1 LHKHIS
7 SVEYKQAIILYA
19 MHLDTQ
25 TTIFMTCFVYLILHG
40 AIWLALQE
48 YRSYQVKLW
57 CASGMLS
64 GMAVVLL
71 SMRGL
76 VPEFLF
82 LYVAQL
88 LMLAGNG
95 GRMVA
100 LRMYLLPEP
109 QNPVYWVYG
118 LASTVYF
125 VLFVYLTAVLKAD
138 WGALLLFNAFYAV
151 LCIDYFRI
159 GLQLHRK
166 RKSLGANLLMWGG
179 LILSFSLGM
188 RTIGVALGG
197 SIDELYQPSWHQAI
211 MVVGQFM
218 SITLC
223 NVAFLRIFLEI
234 AEQKKMALAHELT
247 LTNERADEIQRTS
260 LILKQLLEERE
271 EIIRQLTLFNKTAGM
286 GALVASLA
294 HELNQPLS
302 VIQTNAGMIELVLND
317 HESKL
322 DQDPRIDKAM
332 TGLRKANHRA
342 ATIISTLR
350 NMFGS
355 GRKTISSFDFN
366 ELVNDVL
373 LLCQPTFNRQGIQV
387 QIQLHSEALIF
398 TGDKSQLQQVLLNL
412 ITNAIEAFPATFEG
426 LKKITIQTNIESNR
440 IVMSV
445 ADNGVGISPEIE
457 AVVFELLRTNKESG
471 MGIGLWLSK
480 TIIDSHQGNI
490 SFTTHV
496 NQGTRFVMTLPLTLE
511 KMFF

>member
-1 LHKHIS
+1 
-7 SVEYKQAIILYA
+7 
-19 MHLDTQ
+19 
-25 TTIFMTCFVYLILHG
+25 
-40 AIWLALQE
+40 
-48 YRSYQVKLW
+48 
-57 CASGMLS
+57 
-64 GMAVVLL
+64 
-71 SMRGL
+71 MRGL

-109 QNPVYWVYG
+109 QNRVYWVYG

-350 NMFGS
+350 NMFGN

>member
-1 LHKHIS
+1 
-7 SVEYKQAIILYA
+7 
-19 MHLDTQ
+19 
-25 TTIFMTCFVYLILHG
+25 
-40 AIWLALQE
+40 
-48 YRSYQVKLW
+48 
-57 CASGMLS
+57 MLS

-100 LRMYLLPEP
+100 LRMYLLPES
-109 QNPVYWVYG
+109 QNRVYWTYG
-118 LASTVYF
+118 LACVTYF
-125 VLFVYLTAVLKAD
+125 IFFVCLMAVLKAD
-138 WGALLLFNAFYAV
+138 WAALLLFNAFYAV
-151 LCIDYFRI
+151 LCFDYFRI

-179 LILSFSLGM
+179 LILSFSLGL
-188 RTIGVALGG
+188 RSIGVALGG

-223 NVAFLRIFLEI
+223 NIAFLRIFLEI

-247 LTNERADEIQRTS
+247 LTNERADEVQRTS

-342 ATIISTLR
+342 ATIITTLR
-350 NMFGS
+350 NMFGH
-355 GRKTISSFDFN
+355 GRKTISVFDFN

-373 LLCQPTFNRQGIQV
+373 LLTQPTLNKQGIAV
-387 QIQLHSEALIF
+387 QLQLETRVLKL

-412 ITNAIEAFPATFEG
+412 LTNAIESFPAKFDGDKT
-426 LKKITIQTNIESNR
+426 ITVQTNLDNDQ

-445 ADNGVGISPEIE
+445 TDNGVGISPEIE
-457 AVVFELLRTNKESG
+457 TDIFELLRTNKESG

-480 TIIDSHQGNI
+480 TIIDSHQGSI
-490 SFTTHV
+490 SFTTNV
-496 NQGTRFVMTLPLTLE
+496 NQGTQFVVALPLTIE
-511 KMFF
+511 KMYF

>member
-1 LHKHIS
+1 
-7 SVEYKQAIILYA
+7 
-19 MHLDTQ
+19 M
-25 TTIFMTCFVYLILHG
+25 
-40 AIWLALQE
+40 ALQE

-109 QNPVYWVYG
+109 QNRVYWVYG

-350 NMFGS
+350 NMFGN

-511 KMFF
+511 KKFF

>member
-1 LHKHIS
+1 
-7 SVEYKQAIILYA
+7 

-48 YRSYQVKLW
+48 YRSFQVKLW

-76 VPEFLF
+76 IPEFLF

-109 QNPVYWVYG
+109 QNRAYWVYSI
-118 LASTVYF
+118 ACIAYF
-125 VLFVYLTAVLKAD
+125 MVFVYLTAVLKAD
-138 WGALLLFNAFYAV
+138 WTALILFNAFYAV
-151 LCIDYFRI
+151 LCFDYFRI
-159 GLQLHRK
+159 GLKLHRK
-166 RKSLGANLLMWGG
+166 RESLGAKLLMWGG
-179 LILSFSLGM
+179 LVLSVSLGV
-188 RTIGVALGG
+188 RTIGVLLGG
-197 SIDELYQPSWHQAI
+197 SIDEIYQPSWHQAI
-211 MVVGQFM
+211 MVVGQFIT
-218 SITLC
+218 ITLC
-223 NVAFLRIFLEI
+223 NIAFLRIFLEI
-234 AEQKKMALAHELT
+234 AEQEKLALAHELT
-247 LTNERADEIQRTS
+247 LTNERADEVQRTS

-317 HESKL
+317 HEAKL
-322 DQDPRIDKAM
+322 NQDTRIDKAL
-332 TGLRKANHRA
+332 TGLRNANQRA

-350 NMFGS
+350 NMFGQ
-355 GRKTISSFDFN
+355 GPKTISSFDFN
-366 ELVNDVL
+366 ELVKDVL
-373 LLCQPTFNRQGIQV
+373 LLCQPTFNREGIQV
-387 QIQLHSEALIF
+387 QIQLHTVALNF

-426 LKKITIQTNIESNR
+426 FKNITIQTNIESNQ

-445 ADNGVGISPEIE
+445 ADSGVGISPEIE

-471 MGIGLWLSK
+471 KGIGLWLSK

-490 SFTTHV
+490 SFTTQV
-496 NQGTRFVMTLPLTLE
+496 NQGTRFVVTLPLTTE

>member
-1 LHKHIS
+1 
-7 SVEYKQAIILYA
+7 

-48 YRSYQVKLW
+48 YRSHQVKLW

-76 VPEFLF
+76 VSEFLF

-100 LRMYLLPEP
+100 LRMYLLPES
-109 QNPVYWVYG
+109 QQRAYWVYS
-118 LASTVYF
+118 LACITYF
-125 VLFVYLTAVLKAD
+125 ILFVYLMAVWKAD
-138 WGALLLFNAFYAV
+138 WEALLLFNAFYAV
-151 LCIDYFRI
+151 LCFDYFRI
-159 GLQLHRK
+159 GLKLHRM

-179 LILSFSLGM
+179 LILSLSLGV
-188 RTIGVALGG
+188 RAIGVALGG
-197 SIDELYQPSWHQAI
+197 SIDELYQPSWHQAV
-211 MVVGQFM
+211 MVVGQFIT
-218 SITLC
+218 ITLC
-223 NVAFLRIFLEI
+223 NIAFLRIFLEL

-247 LTNERADEIQRTS
+247 LTSERAEEVQRTS
-260 LILKQLLEERE
+260 LILKKLLDERE

-317 HESKL
+317 HEAKL
-322 DQDPRIDKAM
+322 DQDPRIDKAL

-350 NMFGS
+350 NMFS
-355 GRKTISSFDFN
+355 HERKTISAFDFN

-373 LLCQPTFNRQGIQV
+373 LLCQPKLSRQGIEVQV
-387 QIQLHSEALIF
+387 QLHSEALKLA
-398 TGDKSQLQQVLLNL
+398 GDKSQLQQVLLNL
-412 ITNAIEAFPATFEG
+412 INNASEAFPPNFEG
-426 LKKITIQTNIESNR
+426 LKNIKVQTNLENKQ
-440 IVMSV
+440 IVMIV
-445 ADNGVGISPEIE
+445 EDNGSGISPEIE
-457 AVVFELLRTNKESG
+457 AVVFELLRTNKETG
-471 MGIGLWLSK
+471 MGVGLWLSK
-480 TIIDSHQGNI
+480 TIIDSHHGSI
-490 SFTTHV
+490 SFTTQK
-496 NQGTRFVMTLPLTLE
+496 NLGTRFVVTLPAMTE
-511 KMFF
+511 TVYF

>member
-1 LHKHIS
+1 
-7 SVEYKQAIILYA
+7 

-76 VPEFLF
+76 VPEFFF

-109 QNPVYWVYG
+109 QNRVYWVYG

-350 NMFGS
+350 NMFGN

>member
-1 LHKHIS
+1 
-7 SVEYKQAIILYA
+7 
-19 MHLDTQ
+19 MNLDTQ

-100 LRMYLLPEP
+100 LRMYLLPES
-109 QNPVYWVYG
+109 QNRVYWTYG
-118 LASTVYF
+118 LACVTYF
-125 VLFVYLTAVLKAD
+125 ILFVCLMAVLKAD
-138 WGALLLFNAFYAV
+138 WAALLLFNAFYAV
-151 LCIDYFRI
+151 LCFDYFRI

-179 LILSFSLGM
+179 LILSFSLGL
-188 RTIGVALGG
+188 RSIGVALGG

-223 NVAFLRIFLEI
+223 NIAFLRIFLEI

-247 LTNERADEIQRTS
+247 LTNERADEVQRTS

-342 ATIISTLR
+342 ATIITTLR
-350 NMFGS
+350 NMFGH
-355 GRKTISSFDFN
+355 GRKTISVFDFN

-373 LLCQPTFNRQGIQV
+373 LLTQPTLNKQGIAV
-387 QIQLHSEALIF
+387 QLQLETRVLKL

-412 ITNAIEAFPATFEG
+412 LTNAIESFPAKFDGDKT
-426 LKKITIQTNIESNR
+426 ITVQTNLDNDQ

-445 ADNGVGISPEIE
+445 TDNGVGISPEIE
-457 AVVFELLRTNKESG
+457 TDIFELLRTNKESG

-480 TIIDSHQGNI
+480 TIIDSHQGSI
-490 SFTTHV
+490 SFTTNV
-496 NQGTRFVMTLPLTLE
+496 NQGTQFVVALPLTIE
-511 KMFF
+511 KMYF

>member
-1 LHKHIS
+1 
-7 SVEYKQAIILYA
+7 
-19 MHLDTQ
+19 
-25 TTIFMTCFVYLILHG
+25 
-40 AIWLALQE
+40 
-48 YRSYQVKLW
+48 
-57 CASGMLS
+57 MLS

-109 QNPVYWVYG
+109 QNRVYWVYG

-125 VLFVYLTAVLKAD
+125 ALFVYLTAVLKAD

-350 NMFGS
+350 NMFGN

-387 QIQLHSEALIF
+387 QIQLHSDALIF

>member
-1 LHKHIS
+1 
-7 SVEYKQAIILYA
+7 

-100 LRMYLLPEP
+100 LRMYLLPES
-109 QNPVYWVYG
+109 QNRVYWTYG
-118 LASTVYF
+118 LACVTYF
-125 VLFVYLTAVLKAD
+125 ILFVCLMAVLKAD
-138 WGALLLFNAFYAV
+138 WAALLLFNAFYAV
-151 LCIDYFRI
+151 LCFDYFRI

-179 LILSFSLGM
+179 LILSFSLGL
-188 RTIGVALGG
+188 RSIGVALGG

-223 NVAFLRIFLEI
+223 NIAFLRIFLEI

-247 LTNERADEIQRTS
+247 LTNERADEVQRTS

-342 ATIISTLR
+342 ATIITTLR
-350 NMFGS
+350 NMFGH
-355 GRKTISSFDFN
+355 GRKTISVFDFN

-373 LLCQPTFNRQGIQV
+373 LLTQPTLNKQGIAV
-387 QIQLHSEALIF
+387 QLQLETRVLKL

-412 ITNAIEAFPATFEG
+412 LTNAIESFPAKFDGDKT
-426 LKKITIQTNIESNR
+426 ITVQTNLDNDQ

-445 ADNGVGISPEIE
+445 TDNGVGISPEIE
-457 AVVFELLRTNKESG
+457 TDIFELLRTNKESG

-490 SFTTHV
+490 SFTTRV
-496 NQGTRFVMTLPLTLE
+496 NQGTKFTVTLPLTIE
-511 KMFF
+511 AMYF

>member
-1 LHKHIS
+1 
-7 SVEYKQAIILYA
+7 

-109 QNPVYWVYG
+109 QNRVYWVYG

-234 AEQKKMALAHELT
+234 AEQKKLALAHELT
-247 LTNERADEIQRTS
+247 LTNERADEAQRTS
-260 LILKQLLEERE
+260 LVMKQLLEERE

-350 NMFGS
+350 NMFGN

>member
-1 LHKHIS
+1 
-7 SVEYKQAIILYA
+7 
-19 MHLDTQ
+19 MNLDTQ

-48 YRSYQVKLW
+48 YRSFQVKLW

-76 VPEFLF
+76 VSEFLF

-100 LRMYLLPEP
+100 LRMYLLPES
-109 QNPVYWVYG
+109 QNRVYWTYG
-118 LASTVYF
+118 LACITYF
-125 VLFVYLTAVLKAD
+125 ILFVYLMAVLNAD
-138 WGALLLFNAFYAV
+138 WEALILFNAFYAV

-179 LILSFSLGM
+179 LILSFSLAM

-211 MVVGQFM
+211 MVVGQFIT
-218 SITLC
+218 ITLC

-234 AEQKKMALAHELT
+234 AEQKKMAVAHEMT

-322 DQDPRIDKAM
+322 DQDPRIDRAM
-332 TGLRKANHRA
+332 TGLRNANQRA

-350 NMFGS
+350 NMFGQ

-373 LLCQPTFNRQGIQV
+373 LLCQPTLNGQGIQV
-387 QIQLHSEALIF
+387 QIQLHSAALNF

-426 LKKITIQTNIESNR
+426 LKNITVQTNIESNQ

-445 ADNGVGISPEIE
+445 ADSGVGISPEIE

-490 SFTTHV
+490 SFTTQV
-496 NQGTRFVMTLPLTLE
+496 NQGTRFVVTLPLTTE

>member
-1 LHKHIS
+1 
-7 SVEYKQAIILYA
+7 

-76 VPEFLF
+76 VSEFLF

-109 QNPVYWVYG
+109 QNRVYWVYG

-211 MVVGQFM
+211 MVVGQFIT
-218 SITLC
+218 ITLC

-234 AEQKKMALAHELT
+234 AEQKKLALAHELT
-247 LTNERADEIQRTS
+247 LTNERADEAQRTS
-260 LILKQLLEERE
+260 LVMKQLLAERE

-332 TGLRKANHRA
+332 AGLRKANHRA

-350 NMFGS
+350 NMFGN

-373 LLCQPTFNRQGIQV
+373 LLCQSTFNRQGIQV

>member
-1 LHKHIS
+1 
-7 SVEYKQAIILYA
+7 
-19 MHLDTQ
+19 M
-25 TTIFMTCFVYLILHG
+25 
-40 AIWLALQE
+40 ALQE

-159 GLQLHRK
+159 GLQLHRM

-350 NMFGS
+350 NMFGN

>member
-1 LHKHIS
+1 
-7 SVEYKQAIILYA
+7 
-19 MHLDTQ
+19 
-25 TTIFMTCFVYLILHG
+25 
-40 AIWLALQE
+40 
-48 YRSYQVKLW
+48 
-57 CASGMLS
+57 
-64 GMAVVLL
+64 
-71 SMRGL
+71 
-76 VPEFLF
+76 
-82 LYVAQL
+82 
-88 LMLAGNG
+88 
-95 GRMVA
+95 MVA
-100 LRMYLLPEP
+100 LRMYLLPES
-109 QNPVYWVYG
+109 QNRVYWTYG
-118 LASTVYF
+118 LACITYF
-125 VLFVYLTAVLKAD
+125 ILFVYLMAVLNAD
-138 WGALLLFNAFYAV
+138 WEALILFNAFYAV

-179 LILSFSLGM
+179 LILSFSLAM

-218 SITLC
+218 TITLC
-223 NVAFLRIFLEI
+223 NIAFLRIFLEI
-234 AEQKKMALAHELT
+234 AEQKKLAVAHELT

-260 LILKQLLEERE
+260 LILKQLLVERE

-322 DQDPRIDKAM
+322 DQDPRIDRAM
-332 TGLRKANHRA
+332 TGLRNANQRA

-350 NMFGS
+350 NMFGQ

-373 LLCQPTFNRQGIQV
+373 LLCQPTLNGQGIQV
-387 QIQLHSEALIF
+387 QIQLHSAALNF

-426 LKKITIQTNIESNR
+426 LKNITIQTNIENNR

-490 SFTTHV
+490 SFTTQV
-496 NQGTRFVMTLPLTLE
+496 NQGTRFVVTLPLTIE

>member
-1 LHKHIS
+1 
-7 SVEYKQAIILYA
+7 
-19 MHLDTQ
+19 
-25 TTIFMTCFVYLILHG
+25 
-40 AIWLALQE
+40 
-48 YRSYQVKLW
+48 
-57 CASGMLS
+57 MLS

-109 QNPVYWVYG
+109 QNRVYWVYG

-125 VLFVYLTAVLKAD
+125 ALFVYLTAVLKAD

-350 NMFGS
+350 NMFGN

>member
-1 LHKHIS
+1 
-7 SVEYKQAIILYA
+7 

-100 LRMYLLPEP
+100 LRMYLLPES
-109 QNPVYWVYG
+109 QNRVYWTYG
-118 LASTVYF
+118 LACVTYF
-125 VLFVYLTAVLKAD
+125 ILFVCLMAVLKAD
-138 WGALLLFNAFYAV
+138 WAALLLFNAFYAV
-151 LCIDYFRI
+151 LCFDYFRI

-179 LILSFSLGM
+179 LILSFSLGL
-188 RTIGVALGG
+188 RSIGVALGG

-223 NVAFLRIFLEI
+223 NIAFLRIFLEI

-247 LTNERADEIQRTS
+247 LTNERADEVQRTS

-342 ATIISTLR
+342 ATIITTLR
-350 NMFGS
+350 NMFGH
-355 GRKTISSFDFN
+355 GRKTISVFDFN

-373 LLCQPTFNRQGIQV
+373 LLTQPTLNKQGIAV
-387 QIQLHSEALIF
+387 QLQLETRVLKL

-412 ITNAIEAFPATFEG
+412 LTNAIESFPAKFDGDKT
-426 LKKITIQTNIESNR
+426 ITVQTNLDNDQ

-445 ADNGVGISPEIE
+445 TDNGVGISPEIE
-457 AVVFELLRTNKESG
+457 TDIFELLRTNKESG

-480 TIIDSHQGNI
+480 TIIDSHQGSI
-490 SFTTHV
+490 SFTTNV
-496 NQGTRFVMTLPLTLE
+496 NQGTQFVVALPLTIE
-511 KMFF
+511 KMYF

>member
-1 LHKHIS
+1 
-7 SVEYKQAIILYA
+7 
-19 MHLDTQ
+19 MNLDTQ

-48 YRSYQVKLW
+48 YRSFQVKLW

-76 VPEFLF
+76 VSEFLF
-82 LYVAQL
+82 MYVAQL

-100 LRMYLLPEP
+100 LRMYLLPES
-109 QNPVYWVYG
+109 QNRVYWTYG
-118 LASTVYF
+118 LACITYF
-125 VLFVYLTAVLKAD
+125 ILFVYLMAVLNAD
-138 WGALLLFNAFYAV
+138 WEALILFNAFYAV

-179 LILSFSLGM
+179 LILSFSLAM

-211 MVVGQFM
+211 MVVGQFIT
-218 SITLC
+218 ITLC

-234 AEQKKMALAHELT
+234 AEQKKMAVAHEMT

-260 LILKQLLEERE
+260 LILKQLLVERE

-286 GALVASLA
+286 GALVACLA

-322 DQDPRIDKAM
+322 DQDPRIDRAM
-332 TGLRKANHRA
+332 TGLRNANQRA

-350 NMFGS
+350 NMFGQ

-373 LLCQPTFNRQGIQV
+373 LLCQPTFSRHGIQV
-387 QIQLHSEALIF
+387 QIQLHSEALNF

-426 LKKITIQTNIESNR
+426 LKNITIQTNIENNR

-457 AVVFELLRTNKESG
+457 AVIFELLRTNKESG

-490 SFTTHV
+490 SFTTQV
-496 NQGTRFVMTLPLTLE
+496 NQGTRFVVTLPITTE

>member
-1 LHKHIS
+1 
-7 SVEYKQAIILYA
+7 
-19 MHLDTQ
+19 
-25 TTIFMTCFVYLILHG
+25 
-40 AIWLALQE
+40 
-48 YRSYQVKLW
+48 
-57 CASGMLS
+57 
-64 GMAVVLL
+64 
-71 SMRGL
+71 
-76 VPEFLF
+76 
-82 LYVAQL
+82 
-88 LMLAGNG
+88 
-95 GRMVA
+95 
-100 LRMYLLPEP
+100 
-109 QNPVYWVYG
+109 
-118 LASTVYF
+118 
-125 VLFVYLTAVLKAD
+125 LFVYLTAVLKAD

-350 NMFGS
+350 NMFGN

-366 ELVNDVL
+366 ELLNDVL

-480 TIIDSHQGNI
+480 TIIDSHQGSI
-490 SFTTHV
+490 SFTTQV

>member
-1 LHKHIS
+1 
-7 SVEYKQAIILYA
+7 

-109 QNPVYWVYG
+109 QNRVYWVYG

-350 NMFGS
+350 NMFGN

-426 LKKITIQTNIESNR
+426 LKKITIQTNIESNQ

-445 ADNGVGISPEIE
+445 ADSGVGISPEIE

-490 SFTTHV
+490 SFTTQV
-496 NQGTRFVMTLPLTLE
+496 NQGTRFVVTLPLTTE

>member
-1 LHKHIS
+1 
-7 SVEYKQAIILYA
+7 
-19 MHLDTQ
+19 MNLDTQ

-48 YRSYQVKLW
+48 YRSFQVKLW

-76 VPEFLF
+76 VSEFLF

-100 LRMYLLPEP
+100 LRMYLLPES
-109 QNPVYWVYG
+109 QNRVYWTYG
-118 LASTVYF
+118 LACITYF
-125 VLFVYLTAVLKAD
+125 ILFVYLMAVLNAD
-138 WGALLLFNAFYAV
+138 WEALILFNAFYAV

-179 LILSFSLGM
+179 LILSFSLAM

-211 MVVGQFM
+211 MVVGQFIT
-218 SITLC
+218 ITLC

-234 AEQKKMALAHELT
+234 AEQKKMAVAHEMT

-322 DQDPRIDKAM
+322 DQDPRIDRAM
-332 TGLRKANHRA
+332 TGLRNANQRA

-350 NMFGS
+350 NMFGQ

-373 LLCQPTFNRQGIQV
+373 LLCQPTLNGQGIQV
-387 QIQLHSEALIF
+387 QIQLHSAALNF

-426 LKKITIQTNIESNR
+426 LKNITIQTNIESNQ

-445 ADNGVGISPEIE
+445 ADSGVGISPEIE

-490 SFTTHV
+490 SFTTQV
-496 NQGTRFVMTLPLTLE
+496 NQGTRFVVTLPLTTE

>member
-1 LHKHIS
+1 
-7 SVEYKQAIILYA
+7 

-48 YRSYQVKLW
+48 YRSFQVKLW

-76 VPEFLF
+76 VSEFLF

-100 LRMYLLPEP
+100 LRMYLLPES
-109 QNPVYWVYG
+109 QNRVYWTYG
-118 LASTVYF
+118 LACITYF
-125 VLFVYLTAVLKAD
+125 ILFVYLMAVLNAD
-138 WGALLLFNAFYAV
+138 WEALILFNAFYAV

-179 LILSFSLGM
+179 LILSFSLAM

-211 MVVGQFM
+211 MVVGQFIT
-218 SITLC
+218 ITLC

-234 AEQKKMALAHELT
+234 AEQKKLAVAHELT
-247 LTNERADEIQRTS
+247 VTNERADEIQRTS

-317 HESKL
+317 HEAKL
-322 DQDPRIDKAM
+322 NQDTRIDKAL
-332 TGLRKANHRA
+332 TGLRNANQRA

-350 NMFGS
+350 NMFGQ
-355 GRKTISSFDFN
+355 GPKTISSFDFN
-366 ELVNDVL
+366 ELVKDVL

-387 QIQLHSEALIF
+387 QIQLHTVALNF

-426 LKKITIQTNIESNR
+426 FKNITIQTNIESNQ

-445 ADNGVGISPEIE
+445 ADSGVGISPEIE

-490 SFTTHV
+490 SFTTQV
-496 NQGTRFVMTLPLTLE
+496 NQGTRFVVTLPLTTE